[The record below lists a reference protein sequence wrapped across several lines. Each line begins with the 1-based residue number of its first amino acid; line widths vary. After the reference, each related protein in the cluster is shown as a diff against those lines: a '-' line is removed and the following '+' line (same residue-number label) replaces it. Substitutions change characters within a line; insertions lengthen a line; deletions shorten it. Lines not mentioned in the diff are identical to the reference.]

1 MGLDWRTICG
11 NITADNEPV
20 KSMAEKNAP
29 SGSVAKLARLR
40 QNYQTVQAQVQ
51 SLGYVL
57 PGTVQKRHYRCGKP
71 NCHCA
76 KGLLHGPYYQW
87 TRKVRGK
94 TVNVNLD
101 QASAAQVKGWIQ
113 NNRKL
118 RQLCHQLE
126 RTSLAVLKASTKMCH
141 S

>member
-1 MGLDWRTICG
+1 MT
-11 NITADNEPV
+11 
-20 KSMAEKNAP
+20 EKNVP
-29 SGSVAKLARLR
+29 SGSVAKLAKLR
-40 QNYQTVQAQVQ
+40 QNYQTAKAQVQ
-51 SLGYVL
+51 TLGYVL
-57 PGTVQKRHYRCGKP
+57 PGTVQKRQYRCGKP

-87 TRKVRGK
+87 TRKISGK

-101 QASAAQVKGWIQ
+101 PASAAQVKAWIQ

-118 RQLCHQLE
+118 RQLCHRLE
-126 RTSLAVLKASTKMCH
+126 RTSLAVLEASKMMRH